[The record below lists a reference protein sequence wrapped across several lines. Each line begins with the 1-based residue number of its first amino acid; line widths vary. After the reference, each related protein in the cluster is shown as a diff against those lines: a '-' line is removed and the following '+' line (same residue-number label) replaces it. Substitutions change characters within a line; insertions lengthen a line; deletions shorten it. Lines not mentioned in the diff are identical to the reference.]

1 MTTKAKKNI
10 EPKKQPSLAH
20 KAYIRKLNAGVFG
33 VHFSRIML
41 LVIIFLAW
49 ELVATTGIVDPFITS
64 SPSRITIAIGELLSS
79 GNLFYHSWVTL
90 SETLL
95 AFAIST
101 FAGFVIAIILF
112 VIPPVRKVLEP
123 YLIVLNSLP
132 KVALGP
138 LIIVWVGAGTKAI
151 VTMGILI
158 CIVVT
163 TISILNGFLTV
174 NHEQIM
180 LLKTMGANSFQIL
193 FRLILPANIP
203 NIISVLKINVGLA
216 WVGVIMGEYL
226 NSSAGLGYLIVYGGQ
241 IFKLD
246 LVMAGVVILCLLA
259 SVMYFII
266 AAIESIVNKKM
277 GINK

>member
-1 MTTKAKKNI
+1 MKN
-10 EPKKQPSLAH
+10 KNYSLAH
-20 KAYIRKLNAGVFG
+20 KKYLTRLRLGIFG
-33 VHFSRIML
+33 VHFSRIVL
-41 LVIIFLAW
+41 LIAIFGLW
-49 ELVATTGIVDPFITS
+49 ELVASIGVVDPFITS
-64 SPSRITIAIGELLSS
+64 SPSRIVKALGELIESGSLLS
-79 GNLFYHSWVTL
+79 HAWITV
-90 SETLL
+90 SETLI

-101 FAGFVIAIILF
+101 LVGFVVAVLLYLISPL
-112 VIPPVRKVLEP
+112 RRVLEP

-158 CIVVT
+158 CIIVT
-163 TISILNGFLTV
+163 TVSILNGFLSV
-174 NHEQIM
+174 DVEKIK
-180 LLKTMGANSFQIL
+180 LLKTMGANNFQIL
-193 FRLILPANIP
+193 FKLILPSNLP

-246 LVMAGVVILCLLA
+246 LVMAAIVILCLCA
-259 SVMYFII
+259 SLMYFII
-266 AAIESIVNKKM
+266 AAIEAIVNKKF
-277 GINK
+277 NF